1 VFYGD
6 YVYTFFQ
13 NNLTE
18 MKSFSKPPTAVIAVT
33 GAVMILLANKT
44 KKIPKD
50 RSWNAAKVMMSKV
63 FILSFLPIYFLHFH
77 TFSRVL
83 QRIHRDCGAVC
94 MLSLSIGD
102 RGIVC

>member
-1 VFYGD
+1 M
-6 YVYTFFQ
+6 FFQ

-18 MKSFSKPPTAVIAVT
+18 MKSFTKPPTAVITVT

-63 FILSFLPIYFLHFH
+63 CYSINILQS
-77 TFSRVL
+77 L
-83 QRIHRDCGAVC
+83 Q
-94 MLSLSIGD
+94 L
-102 RGIVC
+102 